1 MTTVLQPYQGSYLT
15 PAYEEAT
22 VGEAMHPG
30 VISCPPDAGAVDVAR
45 LMALNHVHCVVIGRA
60 EGWGLITAMDVLRDA
75 VGGDGSATAA
85 DMARTPVTVN
95 ARESL
100 GRLATQMAAE
110 DAEHALVL
118 DAGGRPVG
126 VVSSLDVA
134 GIVAWGRA

>member
-30 VISCPPDAGAVDVAR
+30 VIACPPDADVVDVAR
-45 LMALNHVHCVVIGRA
+45 LMAINHVHCVVLRRGD
-60 EGWGLITAMDVLRDA
+60 GWGLVTAADVLRDA
-75 VGGDGSATAA
+75 VGGNGAAGAA
-85 DMARTPVTVN
+85 DMARTPLTVT
-95 ARESL
+95 ARDA
-100 GRLATQMAAE
+100 LARVAERMASE

-118 DAGGRPVG
+118 DAAGRPVG
-126 VVSSLDVA
+126 VLSSLDVA